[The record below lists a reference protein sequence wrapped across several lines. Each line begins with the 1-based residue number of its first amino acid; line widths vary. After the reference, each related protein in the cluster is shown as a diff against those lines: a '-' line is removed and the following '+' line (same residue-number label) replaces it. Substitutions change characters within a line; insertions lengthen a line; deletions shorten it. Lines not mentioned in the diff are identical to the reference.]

1 MYRHSL
7 TSVVLAASSFLS
19 GCSCIPAIGGAYF
32 PAWLLSILIGWVL
45 SMIVRFIMVKVGLD
59 GWIRPRSLGYPCLNI
74 FFTLLV
80 YLIIFTH

>member
-7 TSVVLAASSFLS
+7 TLVVLAASPFLS

-59 GWIRPRSLGYPCLNI
+59 GWIRPRSIGYPCLNI

>member
-1 MYRHSL
+1 
-7 TSVVLAASSFLS
+7 
-19 GCSCIPAIGGAYF
+19 
-32 PAWLLSILIGWVL
+32 
-45 SMIVRFIMVKVGLD
+45 MIVRFIMVKVGLD